1 MAASQRRELGA
12 FLRGKR
18 AALQPEQVGLP
29 PGIRRRTPGLR
40 REEVALLAEVSV
52 AWYTWLEQGR
62 TIQPSPRTLS
72 GVLDVL
78 RCSDEERLYLRGL
91 LRAASTPPEDAWN
104 PALQQVLDALLP
116 APALLL
122 NRHWQRLA
130 QNASVRSLG
139 VSLGLLLE
147 VEESRSLLDLMFLYE
162 ETRAAVINW
171 PEQARQLVA
180 AFRLDSSRYPED
192 DWFPQKVAALSA
204 ANPEFAQYWAEQQ
217 VRRHAATQVCLQ
229 HPEFGELV
237 LNTTWLQV
245 IGAAHLKLLVFT
257 ADPAS
262 PTGRLLTQMADPNE

>member
-1 MAASQRRELGA
+1 MAEPQRRELGA
-12 FLRGKR
+12 FLCGKR

-29 PGIRRRTPGLR
+29 PGLRRRTPGLR

-72 GVLDVL
+72 RVLEVL
-78 RCSDEERLYLRGL
+78 RCSDEERLYVRGL
-91 LRAASTPPEDAWN
+91 LRAAATPPEDAWD
-104 PALQQVLDALLP
+104 PALQQLLDALLP

-122 NRHWQRLA
+122 DRHWQRLA

-139 VSLGLLLE
+139 VSMGLLSD
-147 VEESRSLLDLMFLYE
+147 VEESSSLLDLMFLYH

-192 DWFPQKVAALSA
+192 DWFPQKVADLSA
-204 ANPEFAQYWAEQQ
+204 ANPDFAMYWAEQQ
-217 VRRHAATQVCLQ
+217 VRRHAATQVCLW
-229 HPEFGELV
+229 HPDFGKLT

-245 IGAAHLKLLVFT
+245 MGATHLKLLVFT

-262 PTGRLLTQMADPNE
+262 PTGALMTRLTGRV